1 MKLKQWFITKIQN
14 FQNAWLIEHREEYI
28 RTVVPNN
35 CFRCEL
41 LGLCRDE
48 HNNWKCKH
56 GCLVLN
62 AERKKGEGR

>member
-14 FQNAWLIEHREEYI
+14 FQNAWLMERREARI
-28 RTVVPNN
+28 KRAVPRN
-35 CFRCEL
+35 CFHCEL

-48 HNNWKCKH
+48 TNNWKCKH

-62 AERKKGEGR
+62 AERQKRG